1 MRRKMREQIVWKSA
15 LFACLS
21 LGGAVITMAQN
32 EAGHL
37 RSVQAS
43 ASLQQVGVPRPS
55 ANLPL
60 GSTRP
65 SWMLLPGNGPV
76 TARIATPAVFD
87 LATNQ
92 MIIFGGLDERG
103 SLNDVE
109 ALTNANGLGGAADWV
124 SLIAN
129 AVPGSPPSRSSHS
142 AVYDETNSRLVVF
155 AGCTSTPGPDGV
167 CMLPALNDVWV
178 LTNANGLG
186 GIPTW
191 IQLFP
196 AGGPPAGRVGHT
208 AVYDSGTNS
217 MITFAG
223 NDGTFQTGGNFSDVW
238 VLSNANGLGGT
249 PTWTQI
255 FPTGG
260 PPQGKLAA
268 SAVYNPTSNIMTVFA
283 GLVDQNQSIF
293 TNGVWTLSHA
303 NGRGGTPAWTNLV
316 ADGAPG
322 SPMKRFFS
330 SAVYDTVGNRMTIFG
345 GAVSGVS
352 FVASNDVWVLSNADG
367 LGGTPVWTR
376 LNPKGARPVERG
388 QHAAAYDATN
398 NRMMIFGGSGPEGI
412 FFSTWVLTNA
422 NGHEPDD
429 EEEQ

>member
-1 MRRKMREQIVWKSA
+1 MRRQMREQIGWKSD

-65 SWMLLPGNGPV
+65 SWTLLPGNGPV

-103 SLNDVE
+103 SLNDVK
-109 ALTNANGLGGAADWV
+109 ALTNANGLGGAEDWF

-129 AVPGSPPSRSSHS
+129 GAPGSPPSRSGHS
-142 AVYDETNSRLVVF
+142 AVYDETNSRMVVF
-155 AGCTSTPGPDGV
+155 AGCMSTPGPDGV
-167 CMLPALNDVWV
+167 CILPALNDVWV

-191 IQLFP
+191 IQLFA

-208 AVYDSGTNS
+208 AVYDFGTNS

-238 VLSNANGLGGT
+238 VLSNPNCLGGT
-249 PTWTQI
+249 PTWPHL

-260 PPQGKLAA
+260 PPQGKLAP
-268 SAVYNPTSNIMTVFA
+268 SAVYNPTSNIMTVFG
-283 GLVDQNQSIF
+283 GLVDQNRSVF
-293 TNGVWTLSHA
+293 TNAVWTLSHA
-303 NGRGGTPAWTNLV
+303 NGQGGAPAWTNIVCRLLLEKKK
-316 ADGAPG
+316 GNLGRAP
-322 SPMKRFFS
+322 P
-330 SAVYDTVGNRMTIFG
+330 
-345 GAVSGVS
+345 
-352 FVASNDVWVLSNADG
+352 
-367 LGGTPVWTR
+367 
-376 LNPKGARPVERG
+376 
-388 QHAAAYDATN
+388 
-398 NRMMIFGGSGPEGI
+398 
-412 FFSTWVLTNA
+412 
-422 NGHEPDD
+422 
-429 EEEQ
+429 